1 MERVDF
7 ATLEAEAAAFD
18 SLAAT
23 TPGIDAFCSSTCWT
37 LPALHAFQTTAES
50 FVWRDNLGWAA
61 FALGE
66 SPTVG
71 RYLLPLEAAWGLAC
85 PVVSDTPDATMHD
98 LAAALTATD
107 ERWNVVLIAALEV
120 GSPTWRA
127 AIRAM
132 AGRFRVGVTEETVTH
147 VSSLDG
153 GIDGFLGRRTR
164 KFRANLRNAERR
176 AAGAGVTFHRV
187 RLDDPEQV
195 DAWYD
200 DVLAI
205 ERASWKSLEGNGA
218 DTEPMRGFTREVLRR
233 SAAREGCRL
242 IIARLGEHDIGY
254 LHGAVYR
261 RRFRGLQMSFDARW
275 TGLGL
280 GNLLQMSM
288 IRWAC
293 EDGLTV
299 YDLGSDLD
307 YKRRWAELQVE
318 RRGLVLTRK

>member
-107 ERWNVVLIAALEV
+107 ERWNVVLIAALKQFRHEV
-120 GSPTWRA
+120 
-127 AIRAM
+127 
-132 AGRFRVGVTEETVTH
+132 
-147 VSSLDG
+147 LDG
-153 GIDGFLGRRTR
+153 ETR
-164 KFRANLRNAERR
+164 PMLYVDFGDMSDAERLM
-176 AAGAGVTFHRV
+176 FIKQCNDSE
-187 RLDDPEQV
+187 LV
-195 DAWYD
+195 DWYRD
-200 DVLAI
+200 SV
-205 ERASWKSLEGNGA
+205 EN
-218 DTEPMRGFTREVLRR
+218 
-233 SAAREGCRL
+233 
-242 IIARLGEHDIGY
+242 LG
-254 LHGAVYR
+254 
-261 RRFRGLQMSFDARW
+261 
-275 TGLGL
+275 
-280 GNLLQMSM
+280 
-288 IRWAC
+288 
-293 EDGLTV
+293 
-299 YDLGSDLD
+299 
-307 YKRRWAELQVE
+307 
-318 RRGLVLTRK
+318 